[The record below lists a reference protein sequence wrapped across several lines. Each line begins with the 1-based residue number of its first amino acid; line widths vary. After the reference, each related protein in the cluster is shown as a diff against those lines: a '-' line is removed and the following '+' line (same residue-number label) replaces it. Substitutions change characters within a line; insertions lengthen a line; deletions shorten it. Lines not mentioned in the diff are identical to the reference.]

1 MIDRRQFSAG
11 AAALIATGTTA
22 LDAAAAQSATGI
34 WSRSEGSGRDII
46 FLHGWSMDHRDEFRV
61 HEPIFAR
68 RPGWRRHY
76 IDLPGMGRSPADP
89 RIENLDDML
98 DAVLA
103 WIEATL
109 GDRPIVLAGT
119 SAGALLALGAL
130 LRPRIRVDGI
140 LLRAP
145 LIEPDDDRRDVE
157 APHPVIV
164 DPALTRTLSDAER
177 QMMGPLMI
185 QTPAYLA
192 AMRAKMREAVLPAIA
207 AADTAFLSPIRADK
221 TRYRLRDFSVDAL
234 PSFDRPSLIL
244 TGRLDAS
251 VGYRDAWR
259 LMPHMPRA
267 TFATLD
273 RAEHGLPIDQQPL
286 FAALVGDWLDRLA
299 ETAAHPETAA

>member
-1 MIDRRQFSAG
+1 
-11 AAALIATGTTA
+11 
-22 LDAAAAQSATGI
+22 
-34 WSRSEGSGRDII
+34 
-46 FLHGWSMDHRDEFRV
+46 
-61 HEPIFAR
+61 
-68 RPGWRRHY
+68 
-76 IDLPGMGRSPADP
+76 
-89 RIENLDDML
+89 
-98 DAVLA
+98 
-103 WIEATL
+103 
-109 GDRPIVLAGT
+109 
-119 SAGALLALGAL
+119 
-130 LRPRIRVDGI
+130 
-140 LLRAP
+140 
-145 LIEPDDDRRDVE
+145 
-157 APHPVIV
+157 
-164 DPALTRTLSDAER
+164 
-177 QMMGPLMI
+177 
-185 QTPAYLA
+185 
-192 AMRAKMREAVLPAIA
+192 MREAVLPAIA